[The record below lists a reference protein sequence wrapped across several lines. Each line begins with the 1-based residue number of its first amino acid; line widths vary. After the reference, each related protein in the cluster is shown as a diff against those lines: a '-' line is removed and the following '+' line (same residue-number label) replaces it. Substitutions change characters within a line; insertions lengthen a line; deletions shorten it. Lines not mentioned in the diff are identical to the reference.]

1 MRAWILNCQGKSQMK
16 LIFLVARECFKLQ
29 AWRMVYS
36 DEDLRLTSNF
46 IYCAFN
52 VLYILLIIVFKLQ
65 LQMRKTKGKNVCGY
79 LPLGESVEELT
90 PAARVTAMETDSED
104 PKFPDA
110 RAAETPESASVEH
123 LTTISMDQD
132 KGKAVLLTKTVW
144 MLLLEPRALL
154 HQIEF

>member
-1 MRAWILNCQGKSQMK
+1 MSFIYSSSSCLNCSLNLSEKCSLYWK
-16 LIFLVARECFKLQ
+16 LEWHSF
-29 AWRMVYS
+29 
-36 DEDLRLTSNF
+36 
-46 IYCAFN
+46 
-52 VLYILLIIVFKLQ
+52 LQ

-79 LPLGESVEELT
+79 LPLGEELT